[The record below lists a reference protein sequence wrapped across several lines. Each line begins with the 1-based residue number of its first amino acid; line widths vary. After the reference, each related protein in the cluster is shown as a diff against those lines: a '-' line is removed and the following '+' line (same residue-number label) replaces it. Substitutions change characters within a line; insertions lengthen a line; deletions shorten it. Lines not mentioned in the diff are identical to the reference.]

1 MATPKGGNGG
11 IGSKGRKDGMS
22 GAGGARKTASLDI
35 PGARLTASG
44 VLLLLLYLGLPVAI
58 LGNLLDFL
66 FQWWFGWCIG
76 FWCILN

>member
-1 MATPKGGNGG
+1 MATPKGGKGG
-11 IGSKGRKDGMS
+11 RR
-22 GAGGARKTASLDI
+22 GAGSASQAASLDI

-76 FWCILN
+76 CWCIVN

>member
-1 MATPKGGNGG
+1 MASPIKGKGGAGVQ
-11 IGSKGRKDGMS
+11 GS
-22 GAGGARKTASLDI
+22 ARRVASPDI

-44 VLLLLLYLGLPVAI
+44 VVLLLFYLGLPVAI

-76 FWCILN
+76 FWCLVN